1 MPLMGSLYIG
11 KSGLQTSQNA
21 LNTTAHNMSNA
32 DTVGYVRQQVMLG
45 TSIYNTIKVDFKAV
59 SNQQIGLGVEYSK
72 TRQVREYFLD
82 KTYRQELGR
91 CEFYTVSKDALEEIE
106 FLLDEMNGEAFQNSL
121 DNLWTAVQEL
131 TKDPSSA
138 VTQGLLIERCSE
150 FLARADSVYE
160 GLKAYQLNLNET
172 IQQKVDDINDHA
184 KKIKELNDKIR
195 YIEVGGFEEAND
207 LRDARNQLVDE
218 LAGMANISY
227 SEDIDGNICIQLEG
241 EDLVKRDVVYEIGL
255 DTDETTGFYT
265 PFWIHNAKFTLDADG
280 NRIYDI
286 TGAEV
291 YNLEMVISSDLNTD
305 VGSLKSTLL
314 ARGDHIA
321 NFTDL
326 KPENYK
332 NSISQSV
339 VMNVMAE
346 FDQLIHNIA
355 TEMNKVLHNA
365 AEKAYEAG
373 DKTYLRDKNGNPIQ
387 IFQKIAT
394 PGYDENHNYISEEPY
409 DDHGKLY
416 TIDNIKIN
424 QDLLQQPTLLGFV
437 MADDSVDFDTMTA
450 MKAAFM
456 TENNVL
462 NPTVKK
468 SSSFIDYYGDLV
480 SQIANSGSVYGSIL
494 TNQQETVDSTFSARE
509 QIIGVSH
516 DEELT
521 NMVKYQNA
529 YNASSRYINVI
540 DEMLE
545 HILNTLGV

>member
-21 LNTTAHNMSNA
+21 LNTTAHNMSNS

-106 FLLDEMNGEAFQNSL
+106 FLLDEMNGETFQSSL

-131 TKDPSSA
+131 SKDPSSA

-160 GLKAYQLNLNET
+160 GLKEYQLNLNET

-184 KKIKELNDKIR
+184 KKIKELNDRIR

-227 SEDIDGNICIQLEG
+227 SEDVDGNICIQLEG

-265 PFWIHNAKFTLDADG
+265 PFWIHNATFTLDQDG

-291 YNLEMVISSDLNTD
+291 YNLEQIISSDLNTD

-355 TEMNKVLHNA
+355 TAMNKVLADA
-365 AEKAYEAG
+365 ADTDTG
-373 DKTYLRDKNGNPIQ
+373 YLCDPTTGQPIQ
-387 IFQKIAT
+387 IFQKIASA
-394 PGYDENHNYISEEPY
+394 GYNADGTYMEENEALL
-409 DDHGKLY
+409 GTLY
-416 TIDNIKIN
+416 TVDNLRIN
-424 QDLLQQPTLLGFV
+424 QLLLQQPTLLGFV
-437 MADDSVDFDTMTA
+437 KPDDSVDFDTMTA
-450 MKAAFM
+450 MKAAFLA
-456 TENNVL
+456 ESNVL

-468 SSSFIDYYGDLV
+468 SSSFIDYYGDLI
-480 SQIANSGSVYGSIL
+480 SQIANSGAVYGSIL